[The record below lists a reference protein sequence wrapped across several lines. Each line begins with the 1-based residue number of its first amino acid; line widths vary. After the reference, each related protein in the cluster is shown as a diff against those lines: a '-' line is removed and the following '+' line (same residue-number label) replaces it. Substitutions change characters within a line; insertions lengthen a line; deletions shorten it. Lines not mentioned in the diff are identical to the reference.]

1 MVLRYTLKATGM
13 KSQKL
18 SDDLKIDAHKSVS
31 DAKIAIHEAGCEIEE
46 GNHLITSFLHKLYGI

>member
-13 KSQKL
+13 EPQKV

-31 DAKIAIHEAGCEIEE
+31 DAKIAVHEAGAELKKATI
-46 GNHLITSFLHKLYGI
+46 